1 MLGNVTRHSLD
12 MNWLTFSLSM
22 KSFTV
27 KNLSDY
33 ENGKR
38 FMYEHVTHLNTISEN
53 KGIRHDHQWENQCSM
68 EVNKGTSFLRANVGG
83 ARDSEK
89 TFRAGYLNEV

>member
-1 MLGNVTRHSLD
+1 
-12 MNWLTFSLSM
+12 M
-22 KSFTV
+22 KSFIV

-53 KGIRHDHQWENQCSM
+53 KGSDTTISERI
-68 EVNKGTSFLRANVGG
+68 NV
-83 ARDSEK
+83 
-89 TFRAGYLNEV
+89 LWN

>member
-12 MNWLTFSLSM
+12 MNWLTFSLGM

-38 FMYEHVTHLNTISEN
+38 FMSEHVTHLNTISEN
-53 KGIRHDHQWENQCSM
+53 KGSDTTISERI
-68 EVNKGTSFLRANVGG
+68 NVLW
-83 ARDSEK
+83 K
-89 TFRAGYLNEV
+89 